1 MRNKKQTEPR
11 WTIEVRND
19 ARTNSP
25 LHSDDAGPEYE
36 QVGTKLITTY
46 LIDELLDHVDGK
58 TIAQPFVIS
67 IPELLDDEFLG
78 CYLDCQRA
86 VMAEC
91 LVHLLTTN
99 RIAIR
104 TEQ

>member
-1 MRNKKQTEPR
+1 MRNKKQTDPR
-11 WTIEVRND
+11 WTIEVRDD
-19 ARTNSP
+19 ARANSP
-25 LHSDDAGPEYE
+25 VHSDDGDQKYE
-36 QVGTKLITTY
+36 QVGNKLITTY

-67 IPELLDDEFLG
+67 IPELLDNEFLS

-99 RIAIR
+99 RIVIR
-104 TEQ
+104 TAH